1 MNIIQ
6 VAEQPIDIDKLIDWL
21 SETPQDG
28 AVVTFIGKVRSLESL
43 TTSLYLEHYGGMTE
57 KVLVKIINQARSK
70 WQINRVA
77 VVHRV
82 GEINTGE
89 KIVFVGVSS
98 AHRADSFA
106 ATEFIM
112 DLLKSEAPL
121 WKKERTEDGECWIKA
136 KKSDADALK
145 KWY

>member
-6 VAEQPIDIDKLIDWL
+6 VTKQPINVDELIDWL
-21 SETPQDG
+21 STSPQDG
-28 AVVTFIGKVRSLESL
+28 AIVTFIGKVRMLEQQ
-43 TTSLYLEHYGGMTE
+43 TTSLYLEHYSGMTE
-57 KVLVKIINQARSK
+57 KVLAKIIAQARTK

-77 VVHRV
+77 VIHRV
-82 GEINTGE
+82 SEIYTNE

-98 AHRADSFA
+98 AHRTDSFA

-121 WKKERTEDGECWIKA
+121 WKKERTTKGENWVKA
-136 KKSDADALK
+136 KKTDKVALK
-145 KWY
+145 KWF

>member
-6 VAEQPIDIDKLIDWL
+6 VTKQPINVDELIDWL
-21 SETPQDG
+21 STSPQDG
-28 AVVTFIGKVRSLESL
+28 AIVTFIGKVRMLEQQ
-43 TTSLYLEHYGGMTE
+43 TTSLYLEHYSGMTE
-57 KVLVKIINQARSK
+57 KVLAKIIAQARTK

-77 VVHRV
+77 VIHRV
-82 GEINTGE
+82 SEIYTNE

-98 AHRADSFA
+98 AHRTDSFA

-121 WKKERTEDGECWIKA
+121 WKKERTTKGENWVKA
-136 KKSDADALK
+136 KKTDKAALK
-145 KWY
+145 KWF

>member
-6 VAEQPIDIDKLIDWL
+6 VTKQPINVDELIDWL
-21 SETPQDG
+21 STSPQDG
-28 AVVTFIGKVRSLESL
+28 AIVTFIGKVRMLEQQ
-43 TTSLYLEHYGGMTE
+43 TTSLYLEHYSGMTE
-57 KVLVKIINQARSK
+57 KVLAKIIAQARTK

-77 VVHRV
+77 VIHRV
-82 GEINTGE
+82 SEIYTNV

-98 AHRADSFA
+98 AHRTDSFA

-121 WKKERTEDGECWIKA
+121 WKKERTTKGENWVKA
-136 KKSDADALK
+136 KKTDKAALK
-145 KWY
+145 KWF